1 MKILAFGDNL
11 IDPDML
17 KAGLKAFVDHGDEIT
32 IRDWSHESVE
42 DLQADNIK
50 IEQNGANCITIDDPK
65 LLKDIDK
72 FDMIITQFTP
82 IGKALIDKAKNLK
95 YIGVLRGGM
104 ENVDREY
111 AKSKGIEVM
120 NTAGRNARA
129 VAEFTIGLIL
139 AVTRN
144 IGLMNAKMHQDIWFK
159 DFPNKAYVPEIG
171 GKTVGIIGFGHIGQ
185 MVGGFLKGFGARVIY
200 YDPYV
205 NKTDIAEKYEDL
217 DKLVQEAD
225 IITIH
230 MRATKETHHII
241 NKHIFSLMDKNTYFI
256 NDARSALVD
265 ESALIDVLQN
275 HKIAGAALD
284 TYDHEP
290 LPADSPL
297 LKLNNVVLTSHSA
310 GTTADAFRNTP
321 KLFAKRFL
329 ASHK

>member
-11 IDPDML
+11 ISPDML
-17 KAGLKAFVDHGDEIT
+17 KAGLQAFVDHGDQVT
-32 IRDWSHESVE
+32 IRDWSHDSVE

-50 IEQNGANCITIDDPK
+50 VEQNGANCITVDDPK
-65 LLKDIDK
+65 LLKDIDQ

-82 IGKALIDKAKNLK
+82 IGKALIDKATNLK

-104 ENVDREY
+104 ENIDIPY

-129 VAEFTIGLIL
+129 VAEFTVGLML
-139 AVTRN
+139 ALTRN
-144 IGLMNAKMHQDIWFK
+144 IGLMNAKMHKDIWFK
-159 DFPNKAYVPEIG
+159 DFPNKGNVPEIG
-171 GKTVGIIGFGHIGQ
+171 GKTVGIVGFGHIGQ
-185 MVGGFLKGFGARVIY
+185 LVGQFLNGMGARIIY

-205 NKTDIAEKYEDL
+205 NKSDFAEKYDDL

-225 IITIH
+225 IITLH

-241 NKHIFSLMDKNTYFI
+241 NEHVFELMGKNTYFI

-265 ESALIDVLQN
+265 EQALIKALQQN
-275 HKIAGAALD
+275 KIAGAALD

-297 LKLNNVVLTSHSA
+297 LSLDNVVLTSHSA
-310 GTTADAFRNTP
+310 GTTADAFKNTP